1 MTALSVTAPLNFV
14 LLQASFVAKIYK
26 GMLDTSMQIGNLNVT
41 ASRKLLEESSSAAT
55 KAMTVK
61 TPWDMQTFLLE
72 QSQLA
77 YARMDGYRRNVQEI
91 AASGQGGLA
100 ALSEARATQQ
110 RTQQEPAR
118 DEDRMAATHTA
129 SNHQHEVDP
138 HPSALVEKLIS
149 SAVSDS
155 DATLQ

>member
-1 MTALSVTAPLNFV
+1 
-14 LLQASFVAKIYK
+14 
-26 GMLDTSMQIGNLNVT
+26 MLDTSMQIGNLNVT
-41 ASRKLLEESSSAAT
+41 ASRKLLEESTAAAT

-91 AASGQGGLA
+91 AASGQSGLGA
-100 ALSEARATQQ
+100 PTETQATQQ
-110 RTQQEPAR
+110 QTTQPEPAS
-118 DEDRMAATHTA
+118 DEDRMAGPHAA

-138 HPSALVEKLIS
+138 HPSALVEKLIA
-149 SAVSDS
+149 SAVSDA